1 MSVTFHL
8 RIDDTDLAGFEV
20 KNWETN
26 ESHMFP
32 NYDAACIGW
41 HNLGATPGDWSLTP
55 AYSVTDEFNVNMSN
69 GNARDVLDSL
79 GLITPENESDWYS
92 GEVEADDL
100 IGRCLIGIAVTPEV
114 ELPAAMEVGSKGAR
128 LMHPRRDASY
138 IATKCVA
145 IMRLAEEAKKL
156 DRTIVWT

>member
-8 RIDDTDLAGFEV
+8 RIDDGDLAGFEV

-32 NYDAACIGW
+32 NYDTACIGW
-41 HNLGATPGDWSLTP
+41 HDLGATPGDWSISP
-55 AYSVTDEFNVNMSN
+55 QYSLPDEFNVNMSN
-69 GNARDVLDSL
+69 DNAKDVLDSL
-79 GLITPENESDWYS
+79 GLITTANAMDWYS

-100 IGRCLIGIAVTPEV
+100 VGRCLVAIAVTPEI
-114 ELPAAMEVGSKGAR
+114 ELPAAVEVGSAGAR
-128 LMHPRRDASY
+128 LMHPRREASY
-138 IATKCVA
+138 IPSKCIA

-156 DRTIVWT
+156 GRTVVWT